1 MFKRNRTLLYK
12 LFHDHKIWSK
22 IVPVLFLGC
31 TFSVQAA
38 SSLHMQELIQQ
49 LGIWQKDLVNL
60 EQGKVVSFQVTEND
74 EKELAAGVAIY
85 ISSAPTKVIEFLK
98 NRGMASVDTEII
110 SQSLISPQTTL
121 DSFKQLDFKLGGK
134 DEMDLMAAKPGDKF
148 NLSTQEFKTLQTIDS
163 AYTDLISQTYR
174 KILFDRWQTYR
185 NKGLKGIAP
194 YDRGFGRISDPGKEL
209 HAAILH
215 NKVLVNHFPELYQT
229 WLNYPAAMPTNAEDR
244 FFLINRQVE
253 NRSTAVLLHRIIS
266 TEDTGG
272 IILSRQF
279 YVGHS
284 YNSNQLIIGCIAYRT
299 GSLVFYMNQ
308 TFTDQVTGFGRSLK
322 QSIGREQ
329 MRRRMDRH
337 LINLRNAL
345 R

>member
-1 MFKRNRTLLYK
+1 MIL
-12 LFHDHKIWSK
+12 
-22 IVPVLFLGC
+22 VLVLSC

-38 SSLHMQELIQQ
+38 SSLHIQDIIQQ
-49 LGIWQKDLVNL
+49 LGIWQQDLINL
-60 EQGKVVSFQVTEND
+60 EQGKVVSFQITEND

-85 ISSAPTKVIEFLK
+85 ISSTPAKVIEFLK

-110 SQSLISPQTTL
+110 SQSIISPQATL
-121 DSFKQLDFKLGGK
+121 DTFKELDFKLGRK
-134 DEMDLMAAKPGDKF
+134 EEADLLAAKPGSKF
-148 NLSTQEFKTLQTIDS
+148 NLSTQEFKALQTLNS
-163 AYTDLISQTYR
+163 AQIDLISQTY
-174 KILFDRWQTYR
+174 KEILFDRWQIYR

-194 YDRGFGRISDPGKEL
+194 YDRGAGRVSDPGKEMRT
-209 HAAILH
+209 AILN
-215 NKVLVNHFPELYQT
+215 NKVLVNHLPELYQT
-229 WLNYPAAMPTNAEDR
+229 WLNYPAAIPTDAEER

-253 NRSTAVLLHRIIS
+253 SRPTAVLLHRIILA
-266 TEDTGG
+266 EDAGG

-284 YNSNQLIIGCIAYRT
+284 YNSNQLIIGCLPYRG
-299 GSLVFYMNQ
+299 GSLIFYTNR
-308 TFTDQVTGFGRSLK
+308 TFTDQVAGFGGSLK